1 MKIHVYM
8 KNKEYDVIGYEYI
21 EKFINNFS
29 DIPNMDLDMHSIKS
43 KDYFDININKDFI
56 ENIKNKY
63 KDLLVVD
70 KLILLRAGS
79 IINKMIKE

>member
-8 KNKEYDVIGYEYI
+8 KNKEYDAIGYEYI

-29 DIPNMDLDMHSIKS
+29 DAPNMDLDIHSIKS
-43 KDYFDININKDFI
+43 KDYFDININKNFI

-63 KDLLVVD
+63 KDLSVVD

-79 IINKMIKE
+79 IINKMMKE